1 MNARLPRVAATLGA
15 CLSLGISQLAL
26 ADAAADLQL
35 EVLSGSCANCHGT
48 DGLLSDAIP
57 PLAGRDADFLQ
68 ERLLAFKH
76 DEVPN
81 TTIMNRL
88 AAGFSD
94 EELTALAEHFANLD
108 RANQE
113 QE

>member
-1 MNARLPRVAATLGA
+1 MNVRLPRVAAMLGA
-15 CLSLGISQLAL
+15 CVLLGVSQLTL
-26 ADAAADLQL
+26 AETDLQL
-35 EVLSGSCANCHGT
+35 AVLAGSCANCHGT
-48 DGLLSDAIP
+48 DGGLDGAIP

-76 DEVPN
+76 SEVPN

-94 EELTALAEHFANLD
+94 EELAALAEHFAN
-108 RANQE
+108 QE